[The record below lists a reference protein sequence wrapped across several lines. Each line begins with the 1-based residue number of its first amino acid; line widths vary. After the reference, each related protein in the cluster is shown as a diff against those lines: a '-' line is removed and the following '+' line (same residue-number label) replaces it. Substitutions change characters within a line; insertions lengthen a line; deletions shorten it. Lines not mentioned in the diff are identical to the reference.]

1 MLCSILFGSQQQRI
15 LTAGIMGV
23 FVEDFEGDAA
33 LGRLD
38 FHADVLFRAEDGEEL
53 TAYVPLKESTGGGFP
68 GFPGF
73 PGGGESTTTVES
85 VIDLDTVQKYYNVP
99 DSLV

>member
-1 MLCSILFGSQQQRI
+1 MLCSDLFGSQQQRI
-15 LTAGIMGV
+15 LTAGIMGI
-23 FVEDFEGDAA
+23 FVEDFPGPSP
-33 LGRLD
+33 RLRW
-38 FHADVLFRAEDGEEL
+38 HTLPLQAEDGEEL